1 MRFVRKSELYRK
13 NAPNPVFLNEEVEA
27 KANVSSAA
35 TRRIASYQRAL
46 LLLPFVEEARD
57 ELAHEYDQKGFNKT
71 ISYDAIA
78 RWLNSRYVETA
89 DRNLLPPR
97 GRTWSGKQVGKNIM
111 GAPARII
118 EDAVLECRSRMTV
131 LVLSADFTK
140 PVDAV
145 TELEKEYLGYIA
157 DAIDIEHRLNGNR
170 ERTREE
176 LMEEA
181 RHKAIEVAA
190 MQRQRKPMSMMA
202 RERLWNNFPPIVQ
215 KVFEK

>member
-1 MRFVRKSELYRK
+1 MRKSELYREK
-13 NAPNPVFLNEEVEA
+13 RTNPVFLNEEVEA

-57 ELAHEYDQKGFNKT
+57 ELAYEYDQKGFNKT

-78 RWLNSRYVETA
+78 RWLNSRYVEIA

-97 GRTWSGKQVGKNIM
+97 GRTWSGKQIGKNIM
-111 GAPARII
+111 GAPERII

-131 LVLSADFTK
+131 LALSADFTK

-145 TELEKEYLGYIA
+145 SELEEEYLGYIA
-157 DAIDIEHRLNGNR
+157 DALEIEHRLNGHP
-170 ERTREE
+170 ERTRSKM
-176 LMEEA
+176 LEEA
-181 RHKAIEVAA
+181 RYKAIEVAA

-202 RERLWNNFPPIVQ
+202 RERLWKNFPPIVK
-215 KVFEK
+215 KVFES